1 MFEPKSNLVD
11 VTEQHYVLILI
22 NAFQVQSQTV
32 FFSAFAVIFA
42 CCLVLYLYPYAF
54 ENPEISAFCVS
65 KIREVP

>member
-1 MFEPKSNLVD
+1 MFEPEGNLVD

-22 NAFQVQSQTV
+22 NAFQVQRLI

-54 ENPEISAFCVS
+54 KISEISAFCVS